1 MGHTQPRYSLIAIV
15 LHWAMALLIFT
26 MFGLGWYMVDLPD
39 GPHKSWYFAL
49 HKSIGLTV
57 AMLAVL
63 RLTWRLTH
71 RPPPLPD
78 ALPSWQRK
86 LANANHLLLYILMFL
101 QPVSGYISSSF
112 SGYKTKYFGIPLPHW
127 GWKHQVLNEMFTDI
141 HVASSVAL
149 VCLIGFHIVGAL
161 SHIAMPHANVLRR
174 MWP

>member
-71 RPPPLPD
+71 RPPIK
-78 ALPSWQRK
+78 ALLK
-86 LANANHLLLYILMFL
+86 N
-101 QPVSGYISSSF
+101 
-112 SGYKTKYFGIPLPHW
+112 YKSK
-127 GWKHQVLNEMFTDI
+127 
-141 HVASSVAL
+141 
-149 VCLIGFHIVGAL
+149 
-161 SHIAMPHANVLRR
+161 
-174 MWP
+174 